1 MTALKRRIIA
11 PRIAWPR
18 RSFVAFD
25 HPLEYV
31 LFPINSQSDSNL
43 ESTVDEEK
51 SRYQCWSMFRVII
64 LLIIPLFIR
73 PCFQRTFYYMLLQD
87 LLQLFGIKVVLK
99 DMHSTNA
106 LGRKTTP
113 CIQFLWMRYLWS
125 DVFRIKCFTDWP
137 LYMYSSRATVQLD
150 DSFVREQDTLPVWLG
165 SIYTMEKMIQK
176 CEWSG
181 KSLFKIFRFRHS
193 STHEIYQGGVKQVW
207 RVTEEWM
214 IHLLTR
220 VSCGVC

>member
-1 MTALKRRIIA
+1 M
-11 PRIAWPR
+11 
-18 RSFVAFD
+18 AFD

-43 ESTVDEEK
+43 ESTVDDLTLLYRFRGKK
-51 SRYQCWSMFRVII
+51 SIPMLMFRVII

-150 DSFVREQDTLPVWLG
+150 DSFVREQDTLPV
-165 SIYTMEKMIQK
+165 
-176 CEWSG
+176 
-181 KSLFKIFRFRHS
+181 
-193 STHEIYQGGVKQVW
+193 
-207 RVTEEWM
+207 
-214 IHLLTR
+214 
-220 VSCGVC
+220 